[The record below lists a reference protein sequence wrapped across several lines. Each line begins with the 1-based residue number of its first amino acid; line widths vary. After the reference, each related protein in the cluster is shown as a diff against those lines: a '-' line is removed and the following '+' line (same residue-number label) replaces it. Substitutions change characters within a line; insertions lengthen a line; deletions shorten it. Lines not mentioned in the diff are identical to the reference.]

1 MEMKVERQEFNPWD
15 VVSIFD
21 FTYYLY
27 CCPEC
32 DWKEPSKQEF
42 VNHALTYHPWVSFI
56 LVQSLTIAF
65 VFELI
70 YYINGYF

>member
-1 MEMKVERQEFNPWD
+1 MEMKVERQDFNPWD

-42 VNHALTYHPWVSFI
+42 VNHALTYHPWVS
-56 LVQSLTIAF
+56 
-65 VFELI
+65 
-70 YYINGYF
+70 

>member
-1 MEMKVERQEFNPWD
+1 MEVKLEKQDHFNPWD

-42 VNHALTYHPWVSFI
+42 VNHALTYHPWVS
-56 LVQSLTIAF
+56 
-65 VFELI
+65 
-70 YYINGYF
+70 

>member
-42 VNHALTYHPWVSFI
+42 VNHALTYHPWVSYKFY
-56 LVQSLTIAF
+56 LFFTATLESG
-65 VFELI
+65 
-70 YYINGYF
+70 INLAP